1 MPAGMD
7 YLQRQRL
14 EVAKAIK
21 EEEAEKV
28 RIEQDLAVLQSRLAH
43 IQESLQKKVSLIS
56 TRVQSCAKHLPSAG
70 RQHFPRHASCTMH
83 GLSAQ

>member
-1 MPAGMD
+1 MD
-7 YLQRQRL
+7 HLQSQRL

-43 IQESLQKKVSLIS
+43 IQESLQKKVSLLR
-56 TRVQSCAKHLPSAG
+56 TRFQLFAHHLHSAG
-70 RQHFPRHASCTMH
+70 RQHSPRLTFCTIH

>member
-1 MPAGMD
+1 MD
-7 YLQRQRL
+7 HLQSQRL

-43 IQESLQKKVSLIS
+43 IQESLQKKVSLSS
-56 TRVQSCAKHLPSAG
+56 TRFQSYVKHLLSAG
-70 RQHFPRHASCTMH
+70 RQHSPWLTFCTMH